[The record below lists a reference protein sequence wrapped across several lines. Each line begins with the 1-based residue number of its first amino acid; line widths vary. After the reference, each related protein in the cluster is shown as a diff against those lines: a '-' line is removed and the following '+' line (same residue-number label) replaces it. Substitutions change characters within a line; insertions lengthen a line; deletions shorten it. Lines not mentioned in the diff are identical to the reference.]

1 MHRGGELLSVP
12 EVILLRYGG
21 IMWKVN
27 VPGQKEVNGVQHRS
41 FSIIIVKYQC
51 SPEDFLNI

>member
-1 MHRGGELLSVP
+1 MS
-12 EVILLRYGG
+12 
-21 IMWKVN
+21 
-27 VPGQKEVNGVQHRS
+27 PGQKEVNGVQHHG